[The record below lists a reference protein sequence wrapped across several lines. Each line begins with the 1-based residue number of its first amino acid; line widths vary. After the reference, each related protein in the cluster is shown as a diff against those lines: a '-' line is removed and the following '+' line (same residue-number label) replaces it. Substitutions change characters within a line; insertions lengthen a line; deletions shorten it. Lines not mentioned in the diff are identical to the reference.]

1 MIIAEVLAYDGDL
14 VTQRRLLKQL
24 YELHLWRGG
33 AAIQATIIAGI
44 RHLGV
49 MSGLDDS
56 RLACLV
62 AETSWQL
69 CWHLVGPDM
78 VPWQKE
84 SARLV
89 NGAIAAIGNVG
100 QFNAFD
106 TLVPRV
112 GKAVAHAML
121 NCIRVGVGY
130 RKRDVVDH
138 ALHEMRE
145 IIAAAQ
151 QQQPGKAR
159 KRRAFLAEIR
169 RLLQQVERIV
179 TEAGPSWNRQRA
191 VVRQLLGRAG

>member
-1 MIIAEVLAYDGDL
+1 MIIAEVAAYKGDQ
-14 VTQRRLLKQL
+14 VRQRRLLRQL
-24 YELHLWRGG
+24 YELELRWGG
-33 AAIQATIIAGI
+33 TAIQATIIAGLQ
-44 RHLGV
+44 HLSVISGV
-49 MSGLDDS
+49 DDS

-62 AETSWQL
+62 AETAWQL

-78 VPWQKE
+78 LSWSKE

-89 NGAIAAIGNVG
+89 NGAIVAIGNVG
-100 QFNAFD
+100 KYNALS
-106 TLVPRV
+106 TLEPRV
-112 GKAVAHAML
+112 GKAVADAML

-145 IIAAAQ
+145 IVATAQ
-151 QQQPGKAR
+151 EQQPGEAG

-169 RLLQQVERIV
+169 RLLRQVEMIV
-179 TEAGPSWNRQRA
+179 TEAGPSWNRHRA